1 MVTLHYQFIIGHR
14 HIQIGVVPFYP
25 EQFLC
30 FRDKGFVEFYFLPF
44 CLGKLHLFAFLAFC
58 GASVGSVIRY
68 FLVKKQFNL
77 FLSIIMASF
86 ATTMIA
92 GMDTIFHLGTAPEMT
107 LATSVL
113 YLIPGVPLL
122 NSVIDLLEG
131 YFSASIAR
139 SMFAASLITC
149 IAVGMTLSIM
159 LLGINNF

>member
-1 MVTLHYQFIIGHR
+1 
-14 HIQIGVVPFYP
+14 
-25 EQFLC
+25 
-30 FRDKGFVEFYFLPF
+30 
-44 CLGKLHLFAFLAFC
+44 
-58 GASVGSVIRY
+58 
-68 FLVKKQFNL
+68 
-77 FLSIIMASF
+77 
-86 ATTMIA
+86 
-92 GMDTIFHLGTAPEMT
+92 MDTIFHLGTAPEMT

-113 YLIPGVPLL
+113 YLIPGIPLL